1 MNKSTSLTSRYN
13 LDFGLILAT
22 LALVI
27 MGILFIYSAGSH
39 SKVDTYHQHYFK
51 QILFLVPG
59 ALLFGFFLFFNYQ
72 KLSVYW
78 FVFYATSLFLLI
90 YVILPFKPPLI
101 FPKEINNAK
110 SWISIND
117 WFSFQP
123 SEMSKLLIIFVLAR
137 FIDKSTKNIQNFSTL
152 ITSLALPL
160 PILALIMIQPD
171 PGTALV
177 YIPITLVM
185 LILGGARISHVLAI
199 LFVGVISLIFTL
211 YPLYDIKS
219 SQELLKENQ
228 ANKISQLN
236 VFYSMAFTKKDIR
249 ELNKSKMASLNV
261 LQSKRG
267 KLEARNKD
275 LLKQKT
281 EKMKNVIAFFTLKI
295 AALCFGAVVLMFL
308 SYKLFKVRVF
318 FYSTIVSLV
327 LAIGISSA
335 VLGQMYLKPY
345 HVARLTTV
353 INLEANRHGA
363 GYNQWQSIVA
373 IGSGWIFG
381 HGLGEGPQTTLNY
394 VPEIETD
401 FIFAVIGEEWGFLGS
416 LLVLFLYGVLIYRG
430 LMIAYQSKDYFGTL
444 LAAGITAMFFSHVF
458 VNLGMSVGILPV
470 MGIPLPFLSAGGSS
484 LMTNLIAVALL
495 LNISQRRYVH

>member
-1 MNKSTSLTSRYN
+1 MDKSTSLTSRYN
-13 LDFGLILAT
+13 LDFGLILT
-22 LALVI
+22 VLALI
-27 MGILFIYSAGSH
+27 IIGIVFIYSAGSH
-39 SKVDTYHQHYFK
+39 SKVDTYQQHYFK
-51 QILFLVPG
+51 QILFLIPG

-78 FVFYATSLFLLI
+78 IVFYATSLFLLI

-110 SWISIND
+110 SWISIAN

-123 SEMSKLLIIFVLAR
+123 SEISKLLIIFVLAR
-137 FIDKSTKNIQNFSTL
+137 FIDKSSKNIHHFPNL
-152 ITSLALPL
+152 LTSLALPL
-160 PILALIMIQPD
+160 PIIGLIMIQPD

-185 LILGGARISHVLAI
+185 LLLGGTRISHVLAI
-199 LFVGVISLIFTL
+199 VFVGIISLTFTL
-211 YPLYDIKS
+211 YPLYHIKK
-219 SQELLKENQ
+219 SQELLKQNQ
-228 ANKISQLN
+228 VNKISQLN
-236 VFYSMAFTKKDIR
+236 FYYSAAFSKEDIN
-249 ELNKSKMASLNV
+249 ELNKTKMVSLNV
-261 LQSKRG
+261 LGSKRK
-267 KLEARNKD
+267 KLEKQNQA
-275 LLKQKT
+275 LLRQKT
-281 EKMKNVIAFFTLKI
+281 KKIKKVLAFFTLKI
-295 AALCFGAVVLMFL
+295 AALFFGAVGLMFL
-308 SYKLFKVRVF
+308 LYKLFKAKI
-318 FYSTIVSLV
+318 FYYPTMVCLV
-327 LAIGISSA
+327 LAIGISWA
-335 VLGQMYLKPY
+335 VLGQIYLKPY
-345 HVARLTTV
+345 HVSRLTTV
-353 INLEANRHGA
+353 VDLDANRHGA

-373 IGSGWIFG
+373 IGSGGILG
-381 HGLGEGPQTTLNY
+381 HGVGKGPQTTLNY

-416 LLVLFLYGVLIYRG
+416 LAVLFLYSVLIYRG

-495 LNISQRRYVH
+495 INISQRRYVH